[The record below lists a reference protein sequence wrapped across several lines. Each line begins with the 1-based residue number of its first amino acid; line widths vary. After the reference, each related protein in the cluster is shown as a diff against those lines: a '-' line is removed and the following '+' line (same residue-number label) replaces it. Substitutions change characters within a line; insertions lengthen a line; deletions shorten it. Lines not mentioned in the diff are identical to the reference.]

1 MGSISF
7 LLIGQAIQDRL
18 ARKQPRVRMIR
29 EIAENRFILPKQ
41 VAGKRR
47 HGYVAWV
54 TAAYGLSWG
63 FQEGMRILPCSVPH
77 LPPTL
82 PHLCVLCSGY
92 VAWVTAA
99 FGPFWGFQEGVW
111 SWLSG
116 VTDNS
121 LYPVML
127 AANLQLFV
135 PELGEPG
142 WPRR

>member
-1 MGSISF
+1 MC
-7 LLIGQAIQDRL
+7 
-18 ARKQPRVRMIR
+18 PC
-29 EIAENRFILPKQ
+29 N
-41 VAGKRR
+41 
-47 HGYVAWV
+47 
-54 TAAYGLSWG
+54 LSCLSLSCICALG
-63 FQEGMRILPCSVPH
+63 
-77 LPPTL
+77 
-82 PHLCVLCSGY
+82 SGY